1 MKKFSAI
8 VFLSFLLMG
17 CNEANSLE
25 TTANPSDK
33 LEQVGVFEQHQT
45 EITAQDKAVHLVT
58 VPLEK
63 ASNIVQAE
71 LLEGFGVEL
80 ENVSTEYNGQKISYQ
95 FQSWRIKPQ
104 SVCSELKAINIADY
118 SSCTQAASQLFH
130 NLCSTLKSQITSNRL
145 RHLHTMYCNAAI
157 EFKPTIAQISRSEP
171 QTGKLYTL
179 KQACNSA
186 IIQAMISM
194 SDQDYAKRNKVC
206 EIYEKNKLSH

>member
-1 MKKFSAI
+1 MKKIAA
-8 VFLSFLLMG
+8 VGFLSFLLIG
-17 CNEANSLE
+17 CDESTFIEN
-25 TTANPSDK
+25 TTSPSEK
-33 LEQVGVFEQHQT
+33 VEQVTVLKQHQN
-45 EITAQDKAVHLVT
+45 EVTAQDKVVHLVT

-63 ASNIVQAE
+63 VSNVVQTE

-95 FQSWRIKPQ
+95 FQSWHIKPQ
-104 SVCSELKAINIADY
+104 SICSELKTINIADY
-118 SSCTQAASQLFH
+118 SSCTQAASQLFY
-130 NLCSTLKSQITSNRL
+130 NLCSTLKHQITSNRL
-145 RHLHTMYCNAAI
+145 RQLHTMYCNASV

-194 SDQDYAKRNKVC
+194 SDQDYAKRNTVC
-206 EIYEKNKLSH
+206 EIYEKSKLSN